1 MHHQHFCRSQC
12 TEANAQV
19 NKENQTVYICF
30 LQFFSTLI
38 HFQTQQT
45 PKMATASS
53 TLAVFFPTK
62 TTITRPHS
70 HSHSHCHSLTIKAS
84 SNSTNPPLPGRK
96 LRAAVIGGGPAGS
109 SAAEALA
116 SGGIE
121 TFLFERNPP
130 TTAKPCGGAIPL
142 CMLEEF
148 NIPSHLIDRHV
159 TRMRIFSPSNLSVDF
174 GKTLRPNE
182 FIAMLRREA
191 LDSFLRSRAESL
203 GAKLVSGLVTN
214 LELPESSTSPYV
226 VHYTSDNSRHSLPV
240 DVVVGA
246 DGANSRV
253 ARSIHAGT
261 YACAIA
267 FQERIKLPD
276 HKMEYYNDLAEMYVG
291 NDVSPDFYA
300 WVFPKCDHVAVGT
313 GTVCAKQNIKLFQ
326 KGIRE
331 RVKHKISGGKVI
343 KVEAHPIPEH
353 PRPIR
358 VRGRVAL
365 VGDAA
370 GYVTKCSGEG
380 IYFAAKSGR
389 MCGEAIVKASEGGD
403 RMVNEDDLKREYLRV
418 WDNKYVTTFR
428 FLDLLQRVFYGS
440 NAAREALVE
449 LCDDEYVQRM
459 TFESY
464 LYKKLADGDRLQDV
478 KMVWNTIGSLI
489 KCNMVGSK

>member
-1 MHHQHFCRSQC
+1 M
-12 TEANAQV
+12 AAQV
-19 NKENQTVYICF
+19 HNLRTPF
-30 LQFFSTLI
+30 L
-38 HFQTQQT
+38 
-45 PKMATASS
+45 P
-53 TLAVFFPTK
+53 
-62 TTITRPHS
+62 
-70 HSHSHCHSLTIKAS
+70 SL
-84 SNSTNPPLPGRK
+84 STNNPSSKLKPRFLCPTISASIGGRK

-116 SGGIE
+116 AGGVE

-130 TTAKPCGGAIPL
+130 SVAKPCGGAIPL

-148 NIPSHLIDRHV
+148 NIPHELIDRHV
-159 TRMRIFSPSNLSVDF
+159 TRMRIFSPSNIAVDF
-174 GKTLRPNE
+174 GKTLKSGE
-182 FIAMLRREA
+182 FIAMLRREV
-191 LDSFLRSRAESL
+191 LDSFLRSRAQSN
-203 GAKLVSGLVTN
+203 GAELISGLVTN
-214 LELPESSTSPYV
+214 LEAPNSKDAPYII
-226 VHYTSDNSRHSLPV
+226 HYTANGSSRCTLAV
-240 DVVVGA
+240 DVVIGA

-253 ARSIHAGT
+253 AKSINAGNYT
-261 YACAIA
+261 CAIA

-276 HKMEYYNDLAEMYVG
+276 DKMQYYENLAEMYVG

-313 GTVCAKQNIKLFQ
+313 GTVCSKHGIKMYQ
-326 KGIRE
+326 QGIRE
-331 RVKHKISGGKVI
+331 RVKPKIKGGKVM

-380 IYFAAKSGR
+380 IYFAATSGR
-389 MCGEAIVKASEGGD
+389 MCGKAVVKASEGGEK
-403 RMVNEDDLKREYLRV
+403 MINECDLRREYLKE
-418 WDNKYVTTFR
+418 WDAKYINTFR

-449 LCDDEYVQRM
+449 LCGDEYVQRM

-464 LYKKLADGDRLQDV
+464 LYKKLANGNRWDDV
-478 KMVWNTIGSLI
+478 KMVINTIGSLAKSNI
-489 KCNMVGSK
+489 VGTKMDTLVL